1 MALNTAE
8 KPKTHTVVMPGGHK
22 VTDVPMGTTQAQLLD
37 KLTTSGQFDKEQ
49 LAMWRGE
56 EKPLKPR
63 EPVEEPVAS
72 LVAQEQLGGFSQEQL
87 GGGGIAV
94 EGAPM
99 AEGSQLN
106 PNGVATQLFGP
117 ELRRAQLKEA
127 ALQAPGQVADAAA
140 ATGNWLAENGE
151 VPGSL
156 AGALAGAAAGSVVG
170 PVGTIIGGVIGGAMG
185 SGAGSI
191 LSDFWNNEDVDWSEA
206 GKEAAYSAG
215 FDAVTLGVASKFK
228 AVGKIMGYTPEDLAA
243 LWGKE
248 AAKKAEK
255 KRGTIGSPAE
265 EAAAKDIKNLK
276 PHAMGSVESKNQT
289 EDILLAGTKE
299 GDAQGGL
306 TATQAGA
313 TGFRAVLEGVF
324 EIGIVSSQYAKKRKK
339 TNAKTAAQGIQT
351 IMDRS
356 MQNVQNKGLDTSIGD
371 VMVGVLK
378 GGDEAAYKI
387 YGDGLDDIAELA
399 GEELV
404 SLDPLRAAL
413 NDFVQEGVRPWGS
426 NYDEA
431 VQPILNLWSGELDQL
446 KTMSVPHLL
455 EYEKRLSRQVRKL
468 GEFGSAEKNSEAMRD
483 LLTFQTKFKTA
494 VETILT
500 KSNPDAAAKYAQLKR
515 NYSTT
520 KNTIAPQM
528 NAKAVTRASTGDY
541 DVITKLLNSQNRDQI
556 TTFMKSLDESYV
568 QAGMAGV
575 DMGSKVGLR
584 TAEEAKG
591 YIRNKWLQNQ
601 FGTIV
606 PEAFDPKTY
615 RSKAKFF
622 ELPINRDAA
631 IAILGKEEFGNYKAM
646 LNLMA
651 ESTEGSTGMIGS
663 LVLRGKESQAI
674 SSGMQVGGAI
684 ATGPVG
690 IALIFGGPVFLA
702 KTVARPK
709 DVRKLIKA
717 TNKTKAMKKRE
728 KKLLKDQQ
736 KQGEKPPTN
745 NDAGRNEGIS
755 DSVRKAERIRLV
767 AELKALS
774 IGIQQTSEDAISEIF
789 DSFSEQEQAEIR
801 EAQRQ

>member
-72 LVAQEQLGGFSQEQL
+72 PVAQEQLGGFSQEQL

-170 PVGTIIGGVIGGAMG
+170 PVGTIIGGVIGGAIG

-248 AAKKAEK
+248 AAKKAK
-255 KRGTIGSPAE
+255 NAE
-265 EAAAKDIKNLK
+265 EPIDSAAKNAAAQNTENLE
-276 PHAMGSVESKNQT
+276 PYAMGSVESKNQT

-299 GDAQGGL
+299 GDVQGGL

-313 TGFRAVLEGVF
+313 TGFRAVLEGVS
-324 EIGIVSSQYAKKRKK
+324 EIGIVSAQYAKKRKK
-339 TNAKTAAQGIQT
+339 TNAKTAAQGIQN
-351 IMDRS
+351 IMNRS
-356 MQNVQNKGLDTSIGD
+356 MEDVQNKGLDTSIGD

-413 NDFVQEGVRPWGS
+413 NDFVQEGARPWGS
-426 NYDEA
+426 NYDDA
-431 VQPILNLWSGELDQL
+431 VQPILNLWSGELDKL

-455 EYEKRLSRQVRKL
+455 EYEKRFSKKVRKL

-515 NYSTT
+515 NYSATQST
-520 KNTIAPQM
+520 MAPKM
-528 NAKAVTRASTGDY
+528 NAKAVTQASTGDY

-556 TTFMKSLDESYV
+556 TTFMKSLDEAYV

-606 PEAFDPKTY
+606 SEAFDPKTY

-651 ESTEGSTGMIGS
+651 ESTEGATGMIGS

-709 DVRKLIKA
+709 AVRKLINSS
-717 TNKTKAMKKRE
+717 NKTKAMKKRE
-728 KKLLKDQQ
+728 KKLLKDL
-736 KQGEKPPTN
+736 E
-745 NDAGRNEGIS
+745 DASTS
-755 DSVRKAERIRLV
+755 DRITLL
-767 AELKALS
+767 AELKVLS

-789 DSFSEQEQAEIR
+789 DSFSEKEQAEIR